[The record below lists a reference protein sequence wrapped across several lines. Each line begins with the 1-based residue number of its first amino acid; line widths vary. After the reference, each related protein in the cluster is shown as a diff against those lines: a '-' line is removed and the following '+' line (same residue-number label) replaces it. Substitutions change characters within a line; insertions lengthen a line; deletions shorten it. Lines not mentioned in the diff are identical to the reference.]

1 MKAMVIYDSVFG
13 NTAQVAMEIGKGL
26 GCAGSVQT
34 IRVTTVKLD
43 QSSGLELLVI
53 GSPTRAFRPTEGI
66 MNFLKSVPDGR
77 LNGVKVAAFDTRI
90 AAEDIKSPILRFI
103 VNTGGYAAKSIAKR
117 LQKKGGELIVPPE
130 GFIVE
135 GTEGPMRKG
144 ELERAADWGK
154 QCRGNT

>member
-13 NTAQVAMEIGKGL
+13 NTAQVAREIGKGL

>member
-43 QSSGLELLVI
+43 QSSGLELLVV